1 MRYLNGVLTVVTM
14 VLVFGAASVFAGMEG
29 TDGSAA
35 AVAGEAPRPAEAA
48 PGETARVEPGAGGPG
63 AADTIM
69 EAGDTLQV
77 GRGRELFREVGC
89 TGCHA
94 AEGVGSSRIPL
105 DGVGSRLS
113 GDTLRLWVVAPR
125 EVDPGVRKPAYDDL
139 PPEDVEALV
148 DYMRSLKEPPDEG

>member
-1 MRYLNGVLTVVTM
+1 MTRKDTSRLLVVITG

-29 TDGSAA
+29 TDGSATG
-35 AVAGEAPRPAEAA
+35 VAGEPSRPTEA
-48 PGETARVEPGAGGPG
+48 GARATGREEPG
-63 AADTIM
+63 AADTVA

-77 GRGRELFREVGC
+77 ARGRELFREVGC

-113 GDTLRLWVVAPR
+113 ADTLRLWVVAPR

-139 PPEDVEALV
+139 PPEDVAALV
-148 DYMRSLKEPPDEG
+148 AYMESLEEPRDR